1 MYIQSGALDKN
12 TLGDLRLVMPLF
24 SDAILKASAPID
36 ELTDY
41 LQFYQLPLATNDLQ
55 LIAGTT
61 EDHATVVMA
70 WRPTK
75 SLGTA
80 IIVHGYMDH
89 TGLYGHLIRDLLSRQ
104 LTVLCFD
111 AQGHGLSAGAPCSIS
126 HFSDY
131 VDQLNDVVA
140 AAQGH
145 LKGPLHGVGQSMGGA
160 ILLKHLINHNT
171 ARPYPFATLNLL
183 APLLQPLNWKRSR
196 RLYYLS
202 RWFTK
207 SIKRVFRDSSW
218 DKEFLDFLRTQDP
231 LQPTRVPTDWVGA
244 MNQWIFEFERS
255 EANDY
260 PINIIQGDHDKT
272 LDWVYNLEQFKQ
284 RLPSASV
291 TIIEQGNHH
300 LVNESEPLRTKIFAA
315 LKL

>member
-1 MYIQSGALDKN
+1 MHKQRGTLDKK
-12 TLGDLRLVMPLF
+12 TLGHLRMAMPLF
-24 SDAILKASAPID
+24 NDAMLKTSTPID
-36 ELTDY
+36 LLTDY
-41 LQFYQLPLATNDLQ
+41 LQFYQLPQETSSLKLTV
-55 LIAGTT
+55 GTT
-61 EDHATVVMA
+61 KDHKTVIMS
-70 WRPTK
+70 WQPTR
-75 SLGTA
+75 SLGTV

-111 AQGHGLSAGAPCSIS
+111 AQGHGLSAGAPCSIN
-126 HFSDY
+126 HFSNY
-131 VDQLNDVVA
+131 VDKLNEVVA
-140 AAQGH
+140 EAQGH
-145 LKGPLHGVGQSMGGA
+145 FKGPLHGVGQSMGGA
-160 ILLKHLINHNT
+160 VLIKHLINHNS
-171 ARPYPFATLNLL
+171 ARLYPFATLNLL

-255 EANDY
+255 GTNDY

-272 LDWVYNLEQFKQ
+272 LDWGYNLEQFKH

-291 TIIEQGNHH
+291 TIIERGNHH

>member
-1 MYIQSGALDKN
+1 MGNHRGTLDKK
-12 TLGDLRLVMPLF
+12 TLGRIRLMMPLF
-24 SDAILKASAPID
+24 SDAVAKPDIPID
-36 ELTDY
+36 GFADY
-41 LQFYQLPLATNDLQ
+41 LQFYQLPLATTNLQ

-61 EDHATVVMA
+61 EDHQTVVMA
-70 WRPTK
+70 WRPTA
-75 SLGTA
+75 SLGTV

-89 TGLYGHLIRDLLSRQ
+89 IGLYGHLIRDLLSRQ

-111 AQGHGLSAGAPCSIS
+111 AQGHGLSAGTPCSIS

-131 VDQLNDVVA
+131 VDQLNDVTA
-140 AAQGH
+140 LAQGH
-145 LKGPLHGVGQSMGGA
+145 FKGPLHGVGQSMGGA
-160 ILLKHLINHNT
+160 ILIKHLINHST
-171 ARPYPFATLNLL
+171 AMLYPFATLNLL
-183 APLLQPLNWKRSR
+183 APLLQPLNWKRNR

-202 RWFTK
+202 RWFIK

-255 EANDY
+255 GANDF

-272 LDWVYNLEQFKQ
+272 LDWGYNLEQFKH

-291 TIIEQGNHH
+291 TIIERGNHH